1 MKQQQEEGSLL
12 VCELELRDTLHCS
25 GDQRWQRV
33 YISMAYSKSASIDML
48 TVNRYMQF
56 YDHTLYVNAMFQLG
70 YLTVMPYP
78 VLLCACFC
86 GTLPCLLIQIHARAS
101 HRHRH
106 RRLILSPVSLSTA
119 CLKAWWQ
126 CREALDWHWDLTVVA
141 IIIIIIGSV
150 AAVRCP
156 LYPVA
161 RCPCPSSGVRKNSFR
176 SLRVKT

>member
-70 YLTVMPYP
+70 YLPVMPNP

-86 GTLPCLLIQIHARAS
+86 GTLPCLLIQIHARRGAS
-101 HRHRH
+101 PSPSPPHFEP
-106 RRLILSPVSLSTA
+106 RLPPH
-119 CLKAWWQ
+119 CLPKG
-126 CREALDWHWDLTVVA
+126 VVA
-141 IIIIIIGSV
+141 MWRSSGLALGSHCCCHHHHHHRQRRCCPLP
-150 AAVRCP
+150 AVPRCP
-156 LYPVA
+156 LSMSIV
-161 RCPCPSSGVRKNSFR
+161 RCA
-176 SLRVKT
+176 